1 MSALLLTPEGFFN
14 LVLVAMALPLLGYLL
29 ATPKKDA
36 ATWWLALFMG
46 SIVVSNACSVGLSS
60 VFWPDVASRTGWS
73 SALMLLDWLSA
84 FLFSF
89 SFALFAYTLLGE
101 PSRRETR
108 FVAYGLGT
116 TGTVVFGVLAA
127 SLRAPRWEPLASQLL
142 GIYVGVAVLLALIV
156 LVRKWHRARRST
168 DENRY
173 RAAAAYLTYLS
184 LVGVLLVGFL
194 LTGLLLLFDVPVL
207 RPLQLLGRLAVLS
220 FVFGMVLAYV
230 NYSPQ
235 PTSFRAKLVGMM
247 LAALVTAIALVVFV
261 SFPAELSQVGPVI
274 PTLDVRPADLDT
286 LRAAREAMHA
296 ELVGPAWLLLLSV
309 LATLLVYPHA
319 FRGSLEAP
327 LDRLLRGLRRV
338 DAGDLDQAVPVVV
351 RDEFGHLAEHF
362 NAMTA
367 SLRSYRDGMEGLV
380 ESRTAALNQSLLDLQ
395 ATQQQL
401 IHQEK
406 MASLGQLTAGIAHEI
421 KNPLNFVTNFAEVA
435 QELTEELREAIA
447 RGDDPAPLLD
457 ELTQNTAVIAQHGHR
472 ADAIVKGMM
481 AHAQATSSERRAV
494 DLNALVAEHVTLAYH
509 STRARQRTSDVEIV
523 HDFDATLAQVV
534 VAPQELGRVIVN
546 LVINAFDA
554 VAEHARI
561 APATDEA
568 LKARVTVSTERA
580 DNAVVIRVVDNGP
593 GIPDEIRARI
603 FEPFFTTKPTGS
615 GTGLGLSLSY
625 DVVTQGH
632 GGTLTAEDAP
642 GGGAAFVVTLPL
654 ETPA

>member
-1 MSALLLTPEGFFN
+1 M
-14 LVLVAMALPLLGYLL
+14 
-29 ATPKKDA
+29 
-36 ATWWLALFMG
+36 
-46 SIVVSNACSVGLSS
+46 
-60 VFWPDVASRTGWS
+60 
-73 SALMLLDWLSA
+73 
-84 FLFSF
+84 
-89 SFALFAYTLLGE
+89 LGE

-435 QELTEELREAIA
+435 QELTDELREALA
-447 RGDDPAPLLD
+447 QGDDLAPLLD

>member
-327 LDRLLRGLRRV
+327 LDRRGLRRV

-406 MASLGQLTAGIAHEI
+406 MASLGQLTAGIA
-421 KNPLNFVTNFAEVA
+421 
-435 QELTEELREAIA
+435 
-447 RGDDPAPLLD
+447 
-457 ELTQNTAVIAQHGHR
+457 
-472 ADAIVKGMM
+472 
-481 AHAQATSSERRAV
+481 
-494 DLNALVAEHVTLAYH
+494 
-509 STRARQRTSDVEIV
+509 
-523 HDFDATLAQVV
+523 
-534 VAPQELGRVIVN
+534 
-546 LVINAFDA
+546 
-554 VAEHARI
+554 
-561 APATDEA
+561 
-568 LKARVTVSTERA
+568 
-580 DNAVVIRVVDNGP
+580 
-593 GIPDEIRARI
+593 PD
-603 FEPFFTTKPTGS
+603 G
-615 GTGLGLSLSY
+615 
-625 DVVTQGH
+625 
-632 GGTLTAEDAP
+632 
-642 GGGAAFVVTLPL
+642 
-654 ETPA
+654 

>member
-14 LVLVAMALPLLGYLL
+14 LVLVAMALPLLVYLL
-29 ATPKKDA
+29 ATPQKDA

-46 SIVVSNACSVGLSS
+46 SIAVSNASSVGLSS
-60 VFWPDVASRTGWS
+60 VFWPDVASRARWS

-84 FLFSF
+84 FLFSL

-108 FVAYGLGT
+108 FVTYGLGT
-116 TGTVVFGVLAA
+116 TGVVVFGLLAA
-127 SLRAPRWEPLASQLL
+127 SLRAPHLESLASQLL

-168 DENRY
+168 DEDRR

-184 LVGVLLVGFL
+184 LVGVLLVGIL
-194 LTGLLLLFDVPVL
+194 LTGLLLLFNVPVQ
-207 RPLQLLGRLAVLS
+207 RPLQLIGRLAVLS

-230 NYSPQ
+230 NHSPQ
-235 PTSFRAKLVGMM
+235 PTSFRTKLVGMM
-247 LAALVTAIALVVFV
+247 LAALVTTIALVVFV

-274 PTLDVRPADLDT
+274 PTLDYHPADLDA
-286 LRAAREAMHA
+286 LRTAREAMHA
-296 ELVGPAWLLLLSV
+296 NLVGPAWLLFLAV
-309 LATLLVYPHA
+309 LATLFVYPRA

-327 LDRLLRGLRRV
+327 LDRLLRAVRRV
-338 DAGDLDQAVPVVV
+338 DAGDLDQTVPVVA

-367 SLRSYRDGMEGLV
+367 SLRSYRDEMEGLV
-380 ESRTAALNQSLLDLQ
+380 ASRTAALNQSLLDLR
-395 ATQQQL
+395 ATQQRL

-435 QELTEELREAIA
+435 QELTDEVREAIA
-447 RGDDPAPLLD
+447 QGEDPVPLLD
-457 ELTQNTAVIAQHGHR
+457 ELTQNTAVIAQHGRR

-481 AHAQATSSERRAV
+481 AHAHATSSERRAV

-509 STRARQRTSDVEIV
+509 SAGARQRGFDVEIV
-523 HDFDATLAQVV
+523 HDFDATLAPVV

-546 LVINAFDA
+546 LVGNALDA
-554 VAEHARI
+554 VAEHARS
-561 APATDEA
+561 
-568 LKARVTVSTERA
+568 V
-580 DNAVVIRVVDNGP
+580 
-593 GIPDEIRARI
+593 
-603 FEPFFTTKPTGS
+603 
-615 GTGLGLSLSY
+615 
-625 DVVTQGH
+625 
-632 GGTLTAEDAP
+632 
-642 GGGAAFVVTLPL
+642 
-654 ETPA
+654 